1 MKRKLYNSMC
11 AVLLAFS
18 TVTALWTVQAQATV
32 ALTKHNLSTTGPGT
46 IKSAEA
52 EVCVFCHTPHNSRI
66 DPTGSLPLWNRKA
79 STATYLPYTSTTT
92 KATIGAPTGS
102 SLLCLSCHDGTIAL
116 GELLSRGASRVA
128 LSGVDASGFIT
139 GPGKLGADL
148 RDDHPISFKYDAALV
163 ALRGELANPNSLP
176 AKVKLDANG
185 QMQCVICH
193 DAHDDTNGKFLVI
206 PNTSSALCTTCH
218 TKTNW
223 VSSSHATSAS
233 TWNGLAPDPWPDS
246 TATTVAANSCENCHK
261 PHSAPSGKWLVNS
274 ASEETTCYNC
284 HNGHVA
290 SSAKNI
296 QNEMA
301 KASAHPVA
309 AFAGTHDPSEPIVTT
324 TRHVECSDCHNPHQ
338 TKAIGTSPP
347 GPLTGVRGVD
357 INGAEVPSVTREEQL
372 CFRCHGDSTNKP
384 AAPTVRQI
392 VQTNTRLE
400 FQTTNPS
407 FHPVAGPR
415 NGDGYSL
422 TVASGLTGAST
433 ITCSSCHNNNSG
445 PSNGGTGANGP
456 HGSNIDN
463 LLERGY
469 ATTNTATESLT
480 TYALCYKCHD
490 RTKVT
495 SGDAHLFKEHDK
507 HLGKDITCN
516 ACHDPHGVSA
526 TQGTVANNSKLINFN
541 SESTAVGG
549 VIRWVAG
556 NRGATRTGSCTLAC
570 HGKTHNNTTY

>member
-1 MKRKLYNSMC
+1 MC

-185 QMQCVICH
+185 QMQCATCH

-233 TWNGLAPDPWPDS
+233 TWNGLNL
-246 TATTVAANSCENCHK
+246 TLRLVGN
-261 PHSAPSGKWLVNS
+261 GWL
-274 ASEETTCYNC
+274 
-284 HNGHVA
+284 
-290 SSAKNI
+290 
-296 QNEMA
+296 
-301 KASAHPVA
+301 
-309 AFAGTHDPSEPIVTT
+309 
-324 TRHVECSDCHNPHQ
+324 
-338 TKAIGTSPP
+338 
-347 GPLTGVRGVD
+347 
-357 INGAEVPSVTREEQL
+357 
-372 CFRCHGDSTNKP
+372 
-384 AAPTVRQI
+384 TVRQKRPLATTAI
-392 VQTNTRLE
+392 TGTWRPALRTFRSKWPNRLHILWPLLPE
-400 FQTTNPS
+400 RMIHQNPS
-407 FHPVAGPR
+407 
-415 NGDGYSL
+415 
-422 TVASGLTGAST
+422 
-433 ITCSSCHNNNSG
+433 
-445 PSNGGTGANGP
+445 
-456 HGSNIDN
+456 
-463 LLERGY
+463 
-469 ATTNTATESLT
+469 
-480 TYALCYKCHD
+480 
-490 RTKVT
+490 
-495 SGDAHLFKEHDK
+495 
-507 HLGKDITCN
+507 
-516 ACHDPHGVSA
+516 
-526 TQGTVANNSKLINFN
+526 
-541 SESTAVGG
+541 
-549 VIRWVAG
+549 
-556 NRGATRTGSCTLAC
+556 
-570 HGKTHNNTTY
+570 